1 MEKLEAHRLGKLHR
15 AFSVVLFNPKGEMLL
30 QKRSASKYHSGGLWT
45 NACCSH
51 PQPGEPMKAALQ
63 RKLKQEMGIDL
74 LPDFAFK
81 FHYRAELD
89 NGLIENEVDH
99 VYSGVFDGKPLSN
112 PEEVES
118 WKFENLETIR
128 QRMLSN
134 PEDYTAW
141 FKLIINRPEF
151 SSISV

>member
-15 AFSVVLFNPKGEMLL
+15 AFSVLLFNPKGEMLL

-151 SSISV
+151 SGISV